1 METRSEL
8 NLLGKQFA
16 QPALILIIIRL
27 ESLHA
32 KYAVIKLQTHN
43 KYVKNV
49 KVKASIIIK
58 IIVVLVAT
66 NTLLEKLYNKQ

>member
-8 NLLGKQFA
+8 NLLGKQFV
-16 QPALILIIIRL
+16 QLALILIIIPL
-27 ESLHA
+27 ENLYA
-32 KYAVIKLQTHN
+32 KYAVIKPRTLN

-49 KVKASIIIK
+49 KVKASIIK

-66 NTLLEKLYNKQ
+66 NTLLEKS

>member
-8 NLLGKQFA
+8 NLLGKQFV
-16 QPALILIIIRL
+16 QLALILIIIPL
-27 ESLHA
+27 ENLYA
-32 KYAVIKLQTHN
+32 KYAVIKPRTLN

>member
-16 QPALILIIIRL
+16 QPALILIIIHL

-32 KYAVIKLQTHN
+32 KYAVIKPQTLN

-49 KVKASIIIK
+49 KVKASIIK

>member
-8 NLLGKQFA
+8 NLLGKQFV
-16 QPALILIIIRL
+16 QLALILIIIPL
-27 ESLHA
+27 ENLYA
-32 KYAVIKLQTHN
+32 KYAVIKPRTLN

-66 NTLLEKLYNKQ
+66 NTLLEKS

>member
-1 METRSEL
+1 M
-8 NLLGKQFA
+8 LGKQFA
-16 QPALILIIIRL
+16 QLALILIIIPL
-27 ESLHA
+27 ENLHA
-32 KYAVIKLQTHN
+32 KYAVIKPQTLN

-49 KVKASIIIK
+49 KVKASIIK